1 MQKYKKVA
9 KEFFLNL
16 IFVFIKLQKPL
27 LMRVLLLMLLIV
39 SSNCWGQ
46 NWKELSP
53 KLGETIDLSSEG
65 EKKFLQE
72 LKSEEFVDG
81 KENYWDIIGVECSFY
96 CACGLGELSAS
107 SELKPQHGPS
117 YRAENAH
124 DLSYRTAW
132 IEGVPGYGV
141 GEYLVYRFPPENPR
155 ITSVIVINGYI
166 KSDKAWRENSR
177 VKKLKMYVNGQPYA
191 ILNLKDSK
199 QEQIFNVEPIGHSNR
214 TDHKKLSKMSDI
226 VLKFEIAEVYPGE
239 KYDDTAISEIYFDGI
254 DHH

>member
-1 MQKYKKVA
+1 MRKLLA
-9 KEFFLNL
+9 LLAL
-16 IFVFIKLQKPL
+16 IF
-27 LMRVLLLMLLIV
+27 
-39 SSNCWGQ
+39 SSHCWSQ
-46 NWKELSP
+46 EWKELFP
-53 KLGETIDLSSEG
+53 QLGKTINLSIDG
-65 EKKFLQE
+65 EKAFAE
-72 LKSEEFVDG
+72 NLKHSEFVDD
-81 KENYWDIIGVECSFY
+81 KENYWDILGVGCSFY
-96 CACGLGELSAS
+96 CACELGQLSAS
-107 SELKPQHGPS
+107 SELKPEHGLS
-117 YRAENAH
+117 YRAENVH

-155 ITSVIVINGYI
+155 ITKVIVINGYI

-177 VKKLKMYVNGQPYA
+177 VKKLKMYINGQPYG

-199 QEQIFNVEPIGHSNR
+199 EEQIFSVNPIGYGDR
-214 TDHKKLSKMSDI
+214 EDHEKLIKNPEI